1 MSSLIKV
8 DNEYKNWITEISNR
22 FRQTQLRA
30 AVKTNSD
37 MLRFYW
43 SLGRDIVGMS
53 EKNNYGS
60 GFYKN
65 ISDDLKDIFPDI
77 KSFSPTNLKYMRYFY
92 EMYPLIGNRPQAVD
106 DFKET
111 EIRPQAVDDLE
122 AMFYIPWG
130 HNRCILD
137 KCKGDQQKAL
147 FYVKKT
153 LENNWSRDVLLNFLD
168 TDLYE
173 RQGKAVTNFA
183 LTLPAE
189 QSDLAQAMTKDPY
202 RFDFLTLREKYD
214 EKELKDALINKA
226 EKFLIELGTGF
237 AYMGREVR
245 IEVGETEKFIDMLF
259 YNTKRHCYVVLE
271 VKTGKFDSSYAGQLG
286 TYVVAVNHQIKS
298 EEDNPTVGLLICK
311 DLDKVEA
318 QYALESSSQ
327 PIGVSSYELS
337 KLIPEEFKGS
347 MPTIEEIEA
356 EFGDIE

>member
-1 MSSLIKV
+1 
-8 DNEYKNWITEISNR
+8 
-22 FRQTQLRA
+22 
-30 AVKTNSD
+30 
-37 MLRFYW
+37 
-43 SLGRDIVGMS
+43 
-53 EKNNYGS
+53 
-60 GFYKN
+60 
-65 ISDDLKDIFPDI
+65 
-77 KSFSPTNLKYMRYFY
+77 
-92 EMYPLIGNRPQAVD
+92 
-106 DFKET
+106 
-111 EIRPQAVDDLE
+111 
-122 AMFYIPWG
+122 
-130 HNRCILD
+130 
-137 KCKGDQQKAL
+137 
-147 FYVKKT
+147 
-153 LENNWSRDVLLNFLD
+153 
-168 TDLYE
+168 
-173 RQGKAVTNFA
+173 
-183 LTLPAE
+183 
-189 QSDLAQAMTKDPY
+189 MTKDPY

-245 IEVGETEKFIDMLF
+245 IEVGDTEKFIDMLF

-286 TYVVAVNHQIKS
+286 TYVVAVNHQIKA

-356 EFGDIE
+356 EFGNID